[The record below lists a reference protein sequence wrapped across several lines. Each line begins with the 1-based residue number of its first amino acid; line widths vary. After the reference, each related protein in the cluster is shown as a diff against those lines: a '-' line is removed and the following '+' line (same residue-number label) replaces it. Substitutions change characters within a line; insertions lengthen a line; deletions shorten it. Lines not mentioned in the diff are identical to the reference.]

1 MRITDENGL
10 PETRY
15 FPVIAIDD
23 SGHQKV
29 ALFPAM
35 SADQFKS
42 SGKPYLEEVM
52 PHIYHLHGHTKSDE
66 IACPCCGK
74 QMEHYYTPDN
84 AAMYLLLSNMLSIAT
99 FVGIQSLIHNRFCSK
114 DLVRPHNHHYSL
126 TVLND
131 HISVDHFG

>member
-23 SGHQKV
+23 SCHQKV

-42 SGKPYLEEVM
+42 SGKPYLEAVKHNLSCL
-52 PHIYHLHGHTKSDE
+52 PGTTTSYE
-66 IACPCCGK
+66 IDFPCCGK

-84 AAMYLLLSNMLSIAT
+84 AAMYLCRYCL
-99 FVGIQSLIHNRFCSK
+99 
-114 DLVRPHNHHYSL
+114 
-126 TVLND
+126 
-131 HISVDHFG
+131 

>member
-29 ALFPAM
+29 ALFPSM
-35 SADQFKS
+35 SADQFIH

-52 PHIYHLHGHTKSDE
+52 PHIYHLHGKTGTVE

-74 QMEHYYTPDN
+74 QMEHYYNSPTN
-84 AAMYLLLSNMLSIAT
+84 AAMYLCRYCL
-99 FVGIQSLIHNRFCSK
+99 
-114 DLVRPHNHHYSL
+114 
-126 TVLND
+126 
-131 HISVDHFG
+131 

>member
-1 MRITDENGL
+1 MRISDETGL

-35 SADQFKS
+35 SANQFKS

-52 PHIYHLHGHTKSDE
+52 PHIYQLHGEAETVN

-74 QMEHYYTPDN
+74 QMDYYTPNN
-84 AAMYLLLSNMLSIAT
+84 AAMYLCRHCL
-99 FVGIQSLIHNRFCSK
+99 
-114 DLVRPHNHHYSL
+114 
-126 TVLND
+126 
-131 HISVDHFG
+131 

>member
-1 MRITDENGL
+1 MRITDETGI

-29 ALFPAM
+29 ALFPSM
-35 SADQFKS
+35 SADQFTR

-52 PHIYHLHGHTKSDE
+52 PHIYHLHGKTETVE

-74 QMEHYYTPDN
+74 QTEHYYNSPTN
-84 AAMYLLLSNMLSIAT
+84 AAMYLCRYCL
-99 FVGIQSLIHNRFCSK
+99 
-114 DLVRPHNHHYSL
+114 
-126 TVLND
+126 
-131 HISVDHFG
+131 

>member
-23 SGHQKV
+23 SCHQKV

-42 SGKPYLEEVM
+42 SGKPYLEEIGRAHV
-52 PHIYHLHGHTKSDE
+52 
-66 IACPCCGK
+66 
-74 QMEHYYTPDN
+74 
-84 AAMYLLLSNMLSIAT
+84 
-99 FVGIQSLIHNRFCSK
+99 
-114 DLVRPHNHHYSL
+114 
-126 TVLND
+126 
-131 HISVDHFG
+131 

>member
-1 MRITDENGL
+1 MRITDENSL

-15 FPVIAIDD
+15 FPIIAIDD
-23 SGHQKV
+23 SDHQKV

-35 SADQFKS
+35 TADQFKS
-42 SGKPYLEEVM
+42 SGKPYLEEIM

-84 AAMYLLLSNMLSIAT
+84 AAMYLCRYCL
-99 FVGIQSLIHNRFCSK
+99 
-114 DLVRPHNHHYSL
+114 
-126 TVLND
+126 
-131 HISVDHFG
+131 